1 MALGAANK
9 QQMQPA
15 QYVNAVNAEGLF
27 RPGNFS
33 SPNVNTGLFR
43 PQETMPLVQSQ
54 MQQTTRDNVAR
65 QALQDAEPWA
75 VLERMQSVLE
85 KSQPNLERIKYNRAM
100 DMQSLL
106 NNEVNTINELYRR
119 AYVGGDMNAQDQLT
133 NFTFRNEVL
142 EGATPEQFNQL
153 KQFRD
158 RAQAS
163 VLNSTIQASS
173 QAVKKDFALMIQNL
187 TGENNAD
194 SKYVQGIM
202 SAALVGANA
211 QNRALSVQELEAMST
226 AINGYKAKYPN
237 TKAVDSSIVDGFKKS
252 MAGAERQMI
261 NEQVYGDGRL
271 NAMQL
276 DKLQSS
282 TADMLKVTTDP
293 EVQRQL
299 LYQYAQTLQAS
310 GRDAGPLLRSIMDM
324 GMTDEQKAA
333 RAKGAS
339 AGAVMQNKLK

>member
-106 NNEVNTINELYRR
+106 NNEVRTIGELHAR
-119 AYVGGDMNAQDQLT
+119 AYKGDMNAQAELA
-133 NFTFRNEVL
+133 NFTFRPEIL
-142 EGATPEQFNQL
+142 EGSSIEQFSALRDQL
-153 KQFRD
+153 NK
-158 RAQAS
+158 AQLSVANSGVIAAS
-163 VLNSTIQASS
+163 QT
-173 QAVKKDFALMIQNL
+173 VKKDLAERVQKL
-187 TGENNAD
+187 TGEGNEDAMALA
-194 SKYVQGIM
+194 SLIGSTLVQSGT
-202 SAALVGANA
+202 SAIPQQQIENIKDRIAFY
-211 QNRALSVQELEAMST
+211 R
-226 AINGYKAKYPN
+226 AKYP
-237 TKAVDSSIVDGFKKS
+237 KSQAIDSNIVDQYKMELQGADKS
-252 MAGAERQMI
+252 RLEDAE
-261 NEQVYGDGRL
+261 YG
-271 NAMQL
+271 
-276 DKLQSS
+276 
-282 TADMLKVTTDP
+282 
-293 EVQRQL
+293 
-299 LYQYAQTLQAS
+299 S
-310 GRDAGPLLRSIMDM
+310 GRMSVRDASSLM
-324 GMTDEQKAA
+324 GNLGRIIAADPMMAPEQKEMFQAMIINAA
-333 RAKGAS
+333 GKSGLLNGAMMPGMPS
-339 AGAVMQNKLK
+339 PAANSGEPSTLDRLKNAINALKTPSK

>member
-1 MALGAANK
+1 MALGLANK

-15 QYVNAVNAEGLF
+15 QYLIPVKEDGLL
-27 RPGNFS
+27 RPGNYS
-33 SPNVNTGLFR
+33 AQNVNTGLFR

-54 MQQTTRDNVAR
+54 MQQTTRDNAAR

-106 NNEVNTINELYRR
+106 NNELNTINELYSR
-119 AYVGGDMNAQDQLT
+119 AYKGDMNAQEQLT
-133 NFTFRNEVL
+133 NFTFRNEIL

-153 KQFRD
+153 KQVRD

-163 VLNSTIQASS
+163 VLNSTILASS
-173 QAVKKDFALMIQNL
+173 QAVKKDFAVMIQNL

-237 TKAVDSSIVDGFKKS
+237 SKAVDSSIVDGFKKS
-252 MAGAERQMI
+252 MAGADKQML
-261 NEQVYGDGRL
+261 NEQLYGDGRL

-293 EVQRQL
+293 EVQKQL
-299 LYQYAQTLQAS
+299 LFQYAQTLQAS
-310 GRDAGPLLRSIMDM
+310 GRDASGLLRSVMDM
-324 GMTDEQKAA
+324 NKTPEERAA
-333 RAKGAS
+333 PAQGSAKS
-339 AGAVMQNKLK
+339 ELLNIFKK